1 MLPKEILKKVR
12 QIELRTRNLVN
23 DVFSGEYHSIF
34 KGRGMEFSEVREYQ
48 YGDDIRTIDWNVTA
62 RYNHPYVKVNEEERE
77 LNVVLA
83 VDASGSGNFGSFA
96 KYKSEIAAEICA
108 LIAFS
113 AIKNN
118 DKVGLTIFTD
128 QVEKH
133 IPPRKGKSHVLR
145 VIREILYFQPQ
156 STQTR
161 IANGIEYL
169 LRGLKRRSIIF
180 VVSDFDDHGYQKPLR
195 VLNQKHDVIAVKI
208 RDRREMELP
217 AVGLLQLQ
225 DAESGEEIWVDT
237 SQRRFRELY
246 RQAMEQK
253 RQQFL
258 QEAKGMNLDFIE
270 IDTAR
275 DYVDPL
281 IRFFKMREKRFR

>member
-180 VVSDFDDHGYQKPLR
+180 VVSDFDDRGYQKPLR